1 MSEHEFEYATCNGH
15 DMLYAYDTF
24 CCVDKA
30 SRHAIRI
37 VTVTQATRVARR
49 QVCISSKSV
58 ECYRAVGAVLCM
70 SHGCCRLL
78 LTPFTLKAKKLY
90 RTISVMLHASK
101 SAIRF
106 SSMECSPRG
115 TIVTPL
121 LAICAGAATMMPQTT
136 HTLDVT

>member
-1 MSEHEFEYATCNGH
+1 MT
-15 DMLYAYDTF
+15 YDTTTF
-24 CCVDKA
+24 VDKA
-30 SRHAIRI
+30 AWHAICM
-37 VTVTQATRVARR
+37 VTVPAGLKGPPSR

-78 LTPFTLKAKKLY
+78 LTTFTLKAKKLY

-101 SAIRF
+101 SDIRF
-106 SSMECSPRG
+106 SSMECFPRG

-121 LAICAGAATMMPQTT
+121 LAICAGAATIMPQTT